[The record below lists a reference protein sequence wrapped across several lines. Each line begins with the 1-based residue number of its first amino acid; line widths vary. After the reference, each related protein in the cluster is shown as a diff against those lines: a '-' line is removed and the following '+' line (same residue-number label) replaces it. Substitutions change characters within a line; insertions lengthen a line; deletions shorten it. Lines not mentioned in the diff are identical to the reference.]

1 MNQILG
7 FISEWGAVLLDS
19 LPHAVQRTLGL
30 GRRFVVLEPDF
41 DGWILSRTRG
51 AVLDG
56 IGPVDVAG
64 LADKMR
70 RREDPVVLVL
80 PEQMAM
86 RSVLT
91 LPGTARRSLE
101 QVLEVEI
108 ERLTPFKARD
118 VAVTRE
124 INPTQDGQIKV
135 ALTIVPYSRIEE
147 QVAPLRAAGIE
158 INHIITDRTRVAEAP
173 DLSLIRGSQVAGG
186 THTNWIPLAVTLA
199 LFLGAVLSPFVKQ
212 ELQLREIE
220 TRLSSLKPGVK
231 AVRRLAGDVKAM
243 EARLESLRAFSQSRV
258 SMTSLLEET
267 TRILPDDTWLVLY
280 QFDGE
285 RLTLEGQSASAT
297 SLVNTLTT
305 APRLGDVR
313 FRAPVTRD
321 PTSGA
326 DRFRLSAA
334 VSRP

>member
-1 MNQILG
+1 
-7 FISEWGAVLLDS
+7 
-19 LPHAVQRTLGL
+19 
-30 GRRFVVLEPDF
+30 
-41 DGWILSRTRG
+41 
-51 AVLDG
+51 
-56 IGPVDVAG
+56 
-64 LADKMR
+64 
-70 RREDPVVLVL
+70 
-80 PEQMAM
+80 
-86 RSVLT
+86 
-91 LPGTARRSLE
+91 SLE

-124 INPTQDGQIKV
+124 IWPTQDGQIKV

-158 INHIITDRTRVAEAP
+158 IDHVIADRARVAEAP
-173 DLSLIRGSQVAGG
+173 ELSLIRGTQVARE
-186 THTNWIPLAVTLA
+186 TRANWIPLAVTLA
-199 LFLGAVLSPFVKQ
+199 LFFVAALSPFVKQ
-212 ELQLREIE
+212 GLQLRELE
-220 TRLSSLKPGVK
+220 ARLGSLKHEVK
-231 AVRRLAGDVKAM
+231 AVRQLVDDVKVM
-243 EARLESLRAFSQSRV
+243 EARRESLRAFSRSRV

-267 TRILPDDTWLVLY
+267 TRVLPDDTWLVLY

-285 RLTLEGQSASAT
+285 RLTLQGQSASAT
-297 SLVNTLTT
+297 SLVNTLSA

>member
-1 MNQILG
+1 MNEILG
-7 FISEWGAVLLDS
+7 LLSEWGAVLRDS
-19 LPHAVQRTLGL
+19 LPLSAQRALGL
-30 GRRFVVLEPDF
+30 GRRFVVLERDS
-41 DGWILSRTRG
+41 DGWTLSRTRG
-51 AVLDG
+51 AMLDG
-56 IGPVDVAG
+56 IGHVDTAR
-64 LADKMR
+64 LAEKLR

-118 VAVTRE
+118 VAVARE
-124 INPTQDGQIKV
+124 IRPTQDGQIKV

-158 INHIITDRTRVAEAP
+158 IDHIIADRARVAEASE
-173 DLSLIRGSQVAGG
+173 LSLIRSTQVAEEARA
-186 THTNWIPLAVTLA
+186 NWIPLAVTLA
-199 LFLGAVLSPFVKQ
+199 LFLGAVISPFVKQ
-212 ELQLREIE
+212 ELQLRELE
-220 TRLSSLKPGVK
+220 ARLGSLKPGVE

-243 EARLESLRAFSQSRV
+243 EARRESLRVFSRSRV

-267 TRILPDDTWLVLY
+267 TRVLPDDTWLVLY

-297 SLVNTLTT
+297 SLVNTLSA

-326 DRFRLSAA
+326 DRFRLGAA